1 MIEAFPYKKKKPVF
15 LDGLF
20 IEKMAAT
27 YSPTK
32 SQYHRRNR
40 A

>member
-1 MIEAFPYKKKKPVF
+1 MYVFFRYKEKAR
-15 LDGLF
+15 LYDGLF